1 VSSLPKP
8 VDENDAAADSRAT
21 GQKQRI
27 AIARSIISNPP
38 ILLLDEATSA
48 LDPKAEG
55 IVQRAL
61 DNVSTNRTTVTIAH
75 KLSTIQKAD
84 NIAVMSQGA
93 LVEQGTH
100 NELLSRGGA
109 YARLVQSQD
118 LERASGKHT
127 SDKDE
132 IPDENVA
139 EEDDQHFRKL
149 ALKRTVSTTG
159 STHAQNDQPDA
170 TETMGYGLLKC
181 LVLLIKEQPELWYLY
196 AITAV
201 VSILGGKSQS
211 HSQLHSG

>member
-1 VSSLPKP
+1 
-8 VDENDAAADSRAT
+8 
-21 GQKQRI
+21 
-27 AIARSIISNPP
+27 
-38 ILLLDEATSA
+38 LLDEATSA
-48 LDPKAEG
+48 LDPKSELT
-55 IVQRAL
+55 VQRAL
-61 DNVSTNRTTVTIAH
+61 DNVSANRTTVTIAH

-109 YARLVQSQD
+109 YAKLVKSQD
-118 LERASGKHT
+118 LERASGKDT
-127 SDKDE
+127 SESAEISDE
-132 IPDENVA
+132 DVA

-159 STHAQNDQPDA
+159 SVQSQHDQPDA
-170 TETMGYGLLKC
+170 TETMGYGLFKC

-201 VSILGGKSQS
+201 VSILGGKSWLYLQFDAEDVLTALQVVHLPCKLS
-211 HSQLHSG
+211 YSLELLTSSK

>member
-1 VSSLPKP
+1 M
-8 VDENDAAADSRAT
+8 
-21 GQKQRI
+21 
-27 AIARSIISNPP
+27 
-38 ILLLDEATSA
+38 LDEATSA
-48 LDPKAEG
+48 LDPKSELT
-55 IVQRAL
+55 VQRAL
-61 DNVSTNRTTVTIAH
+61 DNVSANRTTVTIAH

-84 NIAVMSQGA
+84 NIAVMSQGV
-93 LVEQGTH
+93 LIEQGTH

-127 SDKDE
+127 SETGEISDE
-132 IPDENVA
+132 DVA

-159 STHAQNDQPDA
+159 SVHAQPDQPDA

-201 VSILGGKSQS
+201 VSILGGKFPPY
-211 HSQLHSG
+211 LHLNDVYLLTTLQAAHLPCKLYCFLVLSMSFK

>member
-1 VSSLPKP
+1 
-8 VDENDAAADSRAT
+8 
-21 GQKQRI
+21 
-27 AIARSIISNPP
+27 
-38 ILLLDEATSA
+38 
-48 LDPKAEG
+48 
-55 IVQRAL
+55 VQRAL
-61 DNVSTNRTTVTIAH
+61 DNVSANRTTVTIAH

-84 NIAVMSQGA
+84 NIVVMSKGA

-109 YARLVQSQD
+109 YAKLVRSQD

-127 SDKDE
+127 SEKDE
-132 IPDENVA
+132 TPYEDVA

-159 STHAQNDQPDA
+159 STHAQHDQPDT

-181 LVLLIKEQPELWYLY
+181 LILLIKEQPELWYLY

-201 VSILGGKSQS
+201 VSILGGEYHSCSKSS
-211 HSQLHSG
+211 TG

>member
-1 VSSLPKP
+1 M
-8 VDENDAAADSRAT
+8 
-21 GQKQRI
+21 
-27 AIARSIISNPP
+27 
-38 ILLLDEATSA
+38 LDEATSA
-48 LDPKAEG
+48 LDPKSELT
-55 IVQRAL
+55 VQRAL
-61 DNVSTNRTTVTIAH
+61 DNVSANRTTVTIAH

-84 NIAVMSQGA
+84 NIAVMSQGV
-93 LVEQGTH
+93 LIEQGTH

-127 SDKDE
+127 SETGEISDE
-132 IPDENVA
+132 DVA

-159 STHAQNDQPDA
+159 SVHAQPDQPDA

-181 LVLLIKEQPELWYLY
+181 LVLLIKEQPGLWYLY

-201 VSILGGKSQS
+201 VSILGGKFPPYL
-211 HSQLHSG
+211 QLNDVYLLTTLQAAHLPCKLSCSLVLSTSSK

>member
-1 VSSLPKP
+1 
-8 VDENDAAADSRAT
+8 
-21 GQKQRI
+21 
-27 AIARSIISNPP
+27 
-38 ILLLDEATSA
+38 LLDEATSA
-48 LDPKAEG
+48 LDPKSELT
-55 IVQRAL
+55 VQRAL
-61 DNVSTNRTTVTIAH
+61 DNVSANRTTVTIAH

-109 YARLVQSQD
+109 YAKLVQSQD
-118 LERASGKHT
+118 LERASRKDT
-127 SDKDE
+127 SETAEISDE
-132 IPDENVA
+132 DVA

-159 STHAQNDQPDA
+159 SVHAQHDQPDA
-170 TETMGYGLLKC
+170 TETMGYGLFKC

-201 VSILGGKSQS
+201 VSILGGKSRIAFTVDAEDLLTTLQVVHLPCKLS
-211 HSQLHSG
+211 CSLGLLTSSR